1 MRDIGIDLGTTNI
14 LIYVKGKGV
23 VLNEPSV
30 VSIDTNTKKVLAVGK
45 EAKEMLGRTPG
56 KVKAIKPMKDG
67 VIADFEITEE
77 MLNRFIKKAI
87 GKNILSKP
95 RILICCPSNITGV
108 EKNAIKEIA
117 ERTGARKV
125 FLEEE
130 PKVAAVGAGIDIAKP
145 SGSMVI
151 DIGGGTTDI
160 AVLSLGGIV
169 TSDSIKVAGNTFDE
183 DIANYIKEK
192 YKVII
197 GEKTSEDIKTSICTV
212 IKDKNNREIEITGR
226 SVSSGLPETV
236 KVNSNDI
243 EEALREDIKR
253 IILSAKGVL
262 EKTPPELSADI
273 AEKGI
278 VLTGGGALINGL
290 VGKLKEELKVPVFI
304 SDNPLTN
311 VVEGTGILL
320 DNIYLIDN

>member
-14 LIYVKGKGV
+14 LIYIKGKGV

-30 VSIDTNTKKVLAVGK
+30 VAIDTNTKKLLAVGT

-67 VIADFEITEE
+67 VIADFETTEE
-77 MLNRFIKKAI
+77 MLNQFIKKAV
-87 GKNILSKP
+87 GKRMLSKP

-108 EKNAIKEIA
+108 EKNAIREMA
-117 ERTGARKV
+117 ERMGARRV

-130 PKVAAVGAGIDIAKP
+130 PKVAAVGAGIDISKP

-169 TSDSIKVAGNTFDE
+169 TSDSIRIAGNTFDE
-183 DIANYIKEK
+183 DIANFIKNK

-197 GEKTSEDIKTSICTV
+197 GEKTSEEIKINIGTV
-212 IKDKNNREIEITGR
+212 LKNNKKDNLEITGR
-226 SVSSGLPETV
+226 SATTGLPETITV
-236 KVNSNDI
+236 TSEDVQ
-243 EEALREDIKR
+243 EALKDDIKK
-253 IILSAKGVL
+253 IIQSVKKVL
-262 EKTPPELSADI
+262 EKTPPELAADI
-273 AEKGI
+273 SDKGI
-278 VLTGGGALINGL
+278 ILTGGGALIDGL
-290 VGKLKEELKVPVFI
+290 AEKLRKELKVPVFI

-320 DNIYLIDN
+320 DNLYLIDN

>member
-197 GEKTSEDIKTSICTV
+197 GEKTSEEIKTSIGTV

-236 KVNSNDI
+236 KVNSNDV

>member
-30 VSIDTNTKKVLAVGK
+30 VCIDVNTRKVLAVGT
-45 EAKEMLGRTPG
+45 EAKDMLGRTPG
-56 KVKAIKPMKDG
+56 KLKAIRPMKDG
-67 VIADFEITEE
+67 VIADFEIMEE
-77 MLNRFIKKAI
+77 MINKFIKKAV
-87 GKNILSKP
+87 GKISLSKP
-95 RILICCPSNITGV
+95 RILVCCPSNITGV

-117 ERTGARKV
+117 ERTGARRV

-130 PKVAAVGAGIDIAKP
+130 PKVAAVGAGIDISKP

-151 DIGGGTTDI
+151 DVGGGTTDVAI
-160 AVLSLGGIV
+160 LSLGGIV
-169 TSDSIKVAGNTFDE
+169 NSDSIKIAGNSFDE
-183 DIANYIKEK
+183 DIINFIKDK

-197 GEKTSEDIKTSICTV
+197 GEKTAENIKTGIGTV
-212 IKDKNNREIEITGR
+212 LKGKEKKEIEVIGR
-226 SVSSGLPETV
+226 GVSTGLPETI
-236 KVNSNDI
+236 KVNSHDVA
-243 EEALREDIKR
+243 EAIKDDFKKV
-253 IILSAKGVL
+253 ITCVKGVL

-278 VLTGGGALINGL
+278 ILTGGGALLEGM
-290 VGKLKEELKVPVFI
+290 VSKLRDELKVPVFI

-311 VVEGTGILL
+311 VAEGTGILL
-320 DNIYLIDN
+320 ENLHLVDE

>member
-14 LIYVKGKGV
+14 LIYVKGKGI

-30 VSIDTNTKKVLAVGK
+30 VSVETTTNKVLAVGK
-45 EAKEMLGRTPG
+45 EAKEMIGRTPG
-56 KVKAIKPMKDG
+56 KVKAIRPMKDG
-67 VIADFEITEE
+67 VIADFDITEE

-87 GKNILSKP
+87 GKNLLSKP

-130 PKVAAVGAGIDIAKP
+130 PKVAAVGAGMDISRP
-145 SGSMVI
+145 TGSMVI

-183 DIANYIKEK
+183 DIINHVKEK

-197 GEKTSEDIKTSICTV
+197 GEKTAEDIKTSIGTV
-212 IKDKNNREIEITGR
+212 IKEKDKKEIEVTGR
-226 SVSSGLPETV
+226 SVSTGLPETI
-236 KVNSNDI
+236 KVNSDDI
-243 EEALREDIKR
+243 EEALRNDIKK
-253 IILSAKGVL
+253 IIGVAKTVL

-278 VLTGGGALINGL
+278 VLTGGGALIKGL
-290 VGKLKEELKVPVFI
+290 VQKLRNELKVPVFI
-304 SDNPLTN
+304 SDSPLTN
-311 VVEGTGILL
+311 VAEGTGILL
-320 DNIYLIDN
+320 DNLHLIDN

>member
-1 MRDIGIDLGTTNI
+1 MRDIGIYLGTTNI
-14 LIYVKGKGV
+14 LIYVKGKGI

-30 VSIDTNTKKVLAVGK
+30 VSIDTNTKKVLAVGT

-56 KVKAIKPMKDG
+56 KVKAIRPMKDG
-67 VIADFEITEE
+67 VIADFETTEE
-77 MLNRFIKKAI
+77 MLNLFMKKAI
-87 GKNILSKP
+87 GRNIFSKP

-117 ERTGARKV
+117 ERMGAKKV

-130 PKVAAVGAGIDIAKP
+130 PKVAAVGAGIDISKP

-169 TSDSIKVAGNTFDE
+169 TSDSIKIAGNTFDD
-183 DIANYIKEK
+183 DISKYIKDK

-197 GEKTSEDIKTSICTV
+197 GEKTAENIKTSIGTV
-212 IKDKNNREIEITGR
+212 LKSNKKETLEITGR
-226 SVSSGLPETV
+226 STSTGLPETITV
-236 KVNSNDI
+236 TGEDVMESLKD
-243 EEALREDIKR
+243 DIKK
-253 IILSAKGVL
+253 IVSAVKNVL
-262 EKTPPELSADI
+262 EKTPPELAADI
-273 AEKGI
+273 SDKGI
-278 VLTGGGALINGL
+278 ILTGGGSLIKGL
-290 VGKLKEELKVPVFI
+290 VEKLRKDLKVPVFI

-311 VVEGTGILL
+311 VAEGTGILL
-320 DNIYLIDN
+320 DNLYLIDN

>member
-77 MLNRFIKKAI
+77 MLGHFIKKAI

-183 DIANYIKEK
+183 DITNYIKEK

-197 GEKTSEDIKTSICTV
+197 GEKTSEDIKTSIGTV
-212 IKDKNNREIEITGR
+212 IKDKNKREIEITGR
-226 SVSSGLPETV
+226 SVSTGLPETI
-236 KVNSNDI
+236 KVNSNDV
-243 EEALREDIKR
+243 EEALREDVKR

-262 EKTPPELSADI
+262 EKTPPELAADI

-311 VVEGTGILL
+311 VVEGTGIML

>member
-14 LIYVKGKGV
+14 LIYIKGKGI

-30 VSIDTNTKKVLAVGK
+30 VSIDTNTKKVLAVGT

-67 VIADFEITEE
+67 VIADFETTEE
-77 MLNRFIKKAI
+77 MLNHFMRKAI
-87 GKNILSKP
+87 GKKMLSKP

-108 EKNAIKEIA
+108 EKNAIREIA
-117 ERTGARKV
+117 ERMGAKKV

-130 PKVAAVGAGIDIAKP
+130 PKVAAVGAGIDISKP

-169 TSDSIKVAGNTFDE
+169 TSDSIRIAGNTFDE
-183 DIANYIKEK
+183 DIASFIKNK

-197 GEKTSEDIKTSICTV
+197 GEKTAEDIKTSIGTV
-212 IKDKNNREIEITGR
+212 LKNSKKGSLEITGR
-226 SVSSGLPETV
+226 STTTGLPETITV
-236 KVNSNDI
+236 ISEDVQ
-243 EEALREDIKR
+243 EALKEDVKKIVEAVK
-253 IILSAKGVL
+253 SVL
-262 EKTPPELSADI
+262 EKTPPELAADI
-273 AEKGI
+273 SDKGI
-278 VLTGGGALINGL
+278 ILTGGGALIDGL
-290 VGKLKEELKVPVFI
+290 VERLRKDLKVPIFI

-311 VVEGTGILL
+311 VAEGTGILL
-320 DNIYLIDN
+320 NNLYLIDN

>member
-197 GEKTSEDIKTSICTV
+197 GEKTSEDIKTSIGTV
-212 IKDKNNREIEITGR
+212 IK
-226 SVSSGLPETV
+226 
-236 KVNSNDI
+236 
-243 EEALREDIKR
+243 
-253 IILSAKGVL
+253 LS
-262 EKTPPELSADI
+262 
-273 AEKGI
+273 
-278 VLTGGGALINGL
+278 LIH
-290 VGKLKEELKVPVFI
+290 I
-304 SDNPLTN
+304 
-311 VVEGTGILL
+311 
-320 DNIYLIDN
+320 

>member
-14 LIYVKGKGV
+14 LIYIKGKGI

-67 VIADFEITEE
+67 VIADFDMTEQ
-77 MLNRFIKKAI
+77 MLNHFVKKAI
-87 GKNILSKP
+87 GKKMLSKP

-108 EKNAIKEIA
+108 EKNAIREIA
-117 ERTGARKV
+117 ERMGARRV

-130 PKVAAVGAGIDIAKP
+130 PKVAAVGAGIDISKP

-169 TSDSIKVAGNTFDE
+169 TSDSIRIAGNSFDE
-183 DIANYIKEK
+183 DISNFIKNK

-197 GEKTSEDIKTSICTV
+197 GEKTAEDIKTSIGTV
-212 IKDKNNREIEITGR
+212 LKNNKKGTLEITGR
-226 SVSSGLPETV
+226 SATTGLPETITV
-236 KVNSNDI
+236 TSEDVQ
-243 EEALREDIKR
+243 EALKDDIKK
-253 IILSAKGVL
+253 IIESVKSVL
-262 EKTPPELSADI
+262 EKTPPELAADI
-273 AEKGI
+273 SDKGI
-278 VLTGGGALINGL
+278 ILTGGGALIDGL
-290 VGKLKEELKVPVFI
+290 VEKLRKELKVPVFI

-311 VVEGTGILL
+311 VAEGTGILL
-320 DNIYLIDN
+320 DNLYLIDN

>member
-14 LIYVKGKGV
+14 LIYVKGKGI

-30 VSIDTNTKKVLAVGK
+30 VSIDTTTKKVLAVGK

-56 KVKAIKPMKDG
+56 KVKALKPMKDG
-67 VIADFEITEE
+67 VIADFETTEE
-77 MLNRFIKKAI
+77 MLNLFMKKAL
-87 GKNILSKP
+87 GRKSLSKP

-108 EKNAIKEIA
+108 EKNAIREIA
-117 ERTGARKV
+117 ERMGARKV

-169 TSDSIKVAGNTFDE
+169 TSDSIRIAGNAFDQ
-183 DIANYIKEK
+183 DITNYIKNK
-192 YKVII
+192 YKVLI
-197 GEKTSEDIKTSICTV
+197 GEKTAEDIKTTIGTV
-212 IKDKNNREIEITGR
+212 VKNKKKSSLEITGR
-226 SVSSGLPETV
+226 GATTGLPETITV
-236 KVNSNDI
+236 TSEDV
-243 EEALREDIKR
+243 EEALKEDIKK
-253 IILSAKGVL
+253 IIESVKSVL

-273 AEKGI
+273 SEKGI
-278 VLTGGGALINGL
+278 ILTGGGSLIDGL
-290 VGKLKEELKVPVFI
+290 VEKLRKELKVPVFI

-311 VVEGTGILL
+311 VAEGTGILL
-320 DNIYLIDN
+320 DHLYLIDN

>member
-14 LIYVKGKGV
+14 LIYIKGKGV

-30 VSIDTNTKKVLAVGK
+30 VSIDTNTKKVLAAGK

-56 KVKAIKPMKDG
+56 KVKIIRPMKDG
-67 VIADFEITEE
+67 VIADFETTEE
-77 MLNRFIKKAI
+77 MLKIFMKKAL
-87 GKNILSKP
+87 GKKLLSKP

-108 EKNAIKEIA
+108 EKNAIREMA
-117 ERTGARKV
+117 EKMGARRV

-160 AVLSLGGIV
+160 AILSLGGIV
-169 TSDSIKVAGNTFDE
+169 TSDSIRIAGNTFDE
-183 DIANYIKEK
+183 DIANYIKNK

-197 GEKTSEDIKTSICTV
+197 GEKTSEDIKLSIGTV
-212 IKDKNNREIEITGR
+212 SKSKKDKVLEITGR
-226 SVSSGLPETV
+226 SVSTGLPETITV
-236 KVNSNDI
+236 TSEDVQ
-243 EEALREDIKR
+243 EALKDNIKK
-253 IILSAKGVL
+253 IIASVKKVL
-262 EKTPPELSADI
+262 EKTPPELAADI
-273 AEKGI
+273 SGKGI
-278 VLTGGGALINGL
+278 ILTGGGALIDGL
-290 VGKLKEELKVPVFI
+290 VEKLRKELKVPVYI

-311 VVEGTGILL
+311 VAEGTGILL
-320 DNIYLIDN
+320 ENLHLIDE